1 MGSPFL
7 LFFVLL
13 LKTSARMSHFY
24 LQICILKSGVNC
36 YFFWK
41 VQYKKGSFIIKLV
54 DFAL

>member
-41 VQYKKGSFIIKLV
+41 VQFFLKKV
-54 DFAL
+54 